1 MSTLLALSLSAA
13 LAAAPVLSLDEAL
26 ESARQQNLDLKIAQE
41 RFEQASLATR
51 KAWAGYL
58 PTISVGASITRNN
71 VAAIIPAGTIA
82 PVDITI
88 QPLIQQGAQAEIR
101 QAIIAPQLWAGIAA
115 SYKSVKLAEL
125 NTQTARRQVLFGVAQ
140 AYYGAAA
147 QQEALRAQERLL
159 ELTRAREKDTQA
171 RFDAGTVTR
180 VALLRAQ
187 LDRSRAEQDL
197 VRAKNALAGLKLAL
211 GTLIQKEP
219 DFDLAPPPEPQVP
232 AQASPDDLVNQAIQ
246 ERSDVQAAEVGLKLT
261 RINKTGVILSY
272 LPTLGVTGAYRIA
285 NAAGFTGQN
294 ETWAITFGASWTLF
308 DGGLREANLSEASS
322 RVREATVSQ
331 QLAQARVK
339 EEVRRSKLDLENA
352 LANRSKAE
360 EALGLARE
368 SNRLT
373 DVSFQAGVATYLEV
387 ADANTSLTNAE
398 VGFVSERLQASLAAL
413 RLLNALG
420 SFESGSVR
428 KEAAALGAKPGAGV
442 SAQPQQQPAQ
452 QQPAPEQQPAQ
463 QPAPQ
468 Q

>member
-58 PTISVGASITRNN
+58 PTITVGASITRNN
-71 VAAIIPAGTIA
+71 VAAVIPAGPIA
-82 PVDITI
+82 PVDIVI
-88 QPLIQQGAQAEIR
+88 QPLIQQGAQAEVR
-101 QAIIAPQLWAGIAA
+101 QAIIAPQLWAAIAA

-159 ELTRAREKDTQA
+159 ELTQAREKDTQA

-211 GTLIQKEP
+211 GTLIQKDP

-232 AQASPDDLVNQAIQ
+232 AQASPDDLVNQALQ

-308 DGGLREANLSEASS
+308 DGGMREANLSEASS

-331 QLAQARVK
+331 QLAQARVT

-413 RLLNALG
+413 RLLNAMG

-428 KEAAALGAKPGAGV
+428 KDAAALGAQPGV
-442 SAQPQQQPAQ
+442 SAQPEQQQPAQ
-452 QQPAPEQQPAQ
+452 QQPTQQQPAQ

-468 Q
+468 P

>member
-51 KAWAGYL
+51 KAWSGYL
-58 PTISVGASITRNN
+58 PQVAVGATITRNN
-71 VAAIIPAGTIA
+71 VAAIIPAGVLG
-82 PVDITI
+82 PNPITI
-88 QPLIQQGAQAEIR
+88 QPLIQQGAQAEVR
-101 QAIIAPQLWAGIAA
+101 QAIIAPQLWAAIAA

-159 ELTRAREKDTQA
+159 ELNQAREKDTQA

-211 GTLIQKEP
+211 GTLIQREP
-219 DFDLAPPPEPQVP
+219 DFELAPPPEPQVP
-232 AQASPDDLVNQAIQ
+232 AQASPEDLVKQAI
-246 ERSDVQAAEVGLKLT
+246 EARSDVQASEVGLELT
-261 RINKTGVILSY
+261 RINKKGVLLSY
-272 LPTLGVTGAYRIA
+272 LPTLGVTGTYRIA
-285 NAAGFTGQN
+285 NASGFSGSN

-322 RVREATVSQ
+322 RVREASVSQ

-352 LANRSKAE
+352 LANRAKAE

-413 RLLNALG
+413 RLLNSLG

-428 KEAAALGAKPGAGV
+428 KEAAELGAQPGAGAA
-442 SAQPQQQPAQ
+442 SQPAPQQPA
-452 QQPAPEQQPAQ
+452 PAPEQQTQ
-463 QPAPQ
+463 QPAPTPQ
-468 Q
+468 P

>member
-1 MSTLLALSLSAA
+1 MSTLLALSLSAT
-13 LAAAPVLSLDEAL
+13 LAAAPVLTLDEAL
-26 ESARQQNLDLKIAQE
+26 ETARQQNLDLKVAQE

-51 KAWAGYL
+51 KAWSGYL
-58 PTISVGASITRNN
+58 PNISVGGSITRNN
-71 VAAIIPAGTIA
+71 AEAIIPAGAFA
-82 PVDITI
+82 PVDIVI
-88 QPLIQQGAQAEIR
+88 QPLVQQAAQAEVR

-159 ELTRAREKDTQA
+159 DLTQAREKDTQA

-211 GTLIQKEP
+211 GTLLQREP
-219 DFDLAPPPEPQVP
+219 DFDLAAPPEPTVP
-232 AQASPDDLVNQAIQ
+232 AQASPEELVNTALQ
-246 ERSDVQAAEVGLKLT
+246 ERSDVQAAEVGVKLS
-261 RINKTGVILSY
+261 RINKTGVLLSY

-285 NAAGFTGQN
+285 NATNFAGQN
-294 ETWAITFGASWTLF
+294 QTWAITFGASWTLF

-322 RVREATVSQ
+322 RVREATVTQ
-331 QLAQARVK
+331 TLAQARVK

-352 LANRSKAE
+352 LANRAKAE
-360 EALGLARE
+360 EALSLARE

-373 DVSFQAGVATYLEV
+373 DVSFKAGVATYLEV
-387 ADANTSLTNAE
+387 ADANTALTNAE

-413 RLLNALG
+413 RLLNSLG

-428 KEAAALGAKPGAGV
+428 KDAAALGEQPGGGV
-442 SAQPQQQPAQ
+442 SGKLAPPPPVQ
-452 QQPAPEQQPAQ
+452 QQPAP

>member
-1 MSTLLALSLSAA
+1 MSPFLALSLSAT
-13 LAAAPVLSLDEAL
+13 LAAAPVLTLDEAL

-51 KAWAGYL
+51 KAWSGYL
-58 PTISVGASITRNN
+58 PNISVGASITRNN
-71 VAAIIPAGTIA
+71 VAAIIPAGPIA

-115 SYKSVKLAEL
+115 SYKSVRLAEL

-159 ELTRAREKDTQA
+159 ELNQAREKDTQA

-211 GTLIQKEP
+211 GTLIQREP
-219 DFDLAPPPEPQVP
+219 DFDLAPPPEPTVP
-232 AQASPDDLVNQAIQ
+232 AQASPDELVNQAIQ
-246 ERSDVQAAEVGLKLT
+246 DRSDVQAAEVGLKLS

-322 RVREATVSQ
+322 RVREATVTQ
-331 QLAQARVK
+331 ALAQARVK

-352 LANRSKAE
+352 LANRAKAE
-360 EALGLARE
+360 EALELARE

-373 DVSFQAGVATYLEV
+373 DVSFKAGVATYLEV
-387 ADANTSLTNAE
+387 ADANTALTNAE

-413 RLLNALG
+413 RLLNSLG
-420 SFESGSVR
+420 SFESGSVK
-428 KEAAALGAKPGAGV
+428 KEAAALGAQPGAG
-442 SAQPQQQPAQ
+442 APREQPAPPQPAQ
-452 QQPAPEQQPAQ
+452 EQPAPQ